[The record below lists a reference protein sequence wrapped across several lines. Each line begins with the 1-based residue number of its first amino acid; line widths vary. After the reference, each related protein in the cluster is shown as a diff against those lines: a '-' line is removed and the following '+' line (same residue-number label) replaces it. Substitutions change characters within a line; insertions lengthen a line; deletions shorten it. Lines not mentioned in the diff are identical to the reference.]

1 MEVLTKL
8 IFNTFKILVKKRSFI
23 LIGIILPALITIF
36 FSFEFGGEYSYKVG
50 IIDNDDSYI
59 SREIIKS
66 IENLEEI
73 DCVEVREDNYKVDLI
88 TQQVQVVIII
98 NKGLEDKLIN
108 LENEE
113 IIIKSISDSDIKAII
128 ESMIKLKLEDFTL
141 ISQLSDKNI
150 KRFIELNE
158 DYNDIPTQLSLND
171 IDEERANIENSLGII
186 IMVTFIL
193 GGNLANYLIED
204 EENNTKTRIIS
215 SGISEVKYY
224 LSMITVFYIL
234 SCITSLIYYSICK
247 LFNIDFGMNNTISF
261 LILLFILNLLSISFN
276 LFIVSF
282 SKSRYITNI
291 INILIIVPSC
301 MISGVFW
308 DFNIMP
314 NYLQELGSIT
324 PIRWVYICIEEL
336 QNNNNLL
343 DIKTY
348 ISAMLIIS
356 IILFIASIIRFKYI
370 RKVKL

>member
-1 MEVLTKL
+1 MTKL
-8 IFNTFKILVKKRSFI
+8 IINTFKILVKKRSFI
-23 LIGIILPALITIF
+23 LMGIILPAFITIF

-73 DCVEVREDNYKVDLI
+73 DCVEVKEDNYKVDLI

-336 QNNNNLL
+336 QKNYNLL

>member
-1 MEVLTKL
+1 MTKL
-8 IFNTFKILVKKRSFI
+8 IINTFKILVKKRSFI
-23 LIGIILPALITIF
+23 LMGIILPAFITIF

-73 DCVEVREDNYKVDLI
+73 DCVEVKEDNYKVDLI

-171 IDEERANIENSLGII
+171 IDEERANIENS
-186 IMVTFIL
+186 L